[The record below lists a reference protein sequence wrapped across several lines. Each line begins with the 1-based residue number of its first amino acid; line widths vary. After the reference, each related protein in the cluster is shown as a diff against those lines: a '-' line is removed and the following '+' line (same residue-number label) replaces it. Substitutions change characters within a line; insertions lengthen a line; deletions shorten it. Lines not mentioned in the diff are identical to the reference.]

1 MDLLLLLWSIHN
13 SWIFWLCIVLL
24 KLTRYGSLILNT
36 CIVKPPV
43 PPMQPLTIM
52 YLNSPLG
59 IIWYFSWQN
68 AATSNVT
75 PVSLHKSNLHGHVFI
90 CKTDAIYLNQVL
102 GYEVDAIN
110 SVQFSNHT
118 QYEHVTGQILK
129 SEELKD
135 LFTGLENNKLLE
147 KYTHLLTGMF
157 KPRSDE
163 VYLYSVFLLLQ
174 C

>member
-1 MDLLLLLWSIHN
+1 M
-13 SWIFWLCIVLL
+13 
-24 KLTRYGSLILNT
+24 
-36 CIVKPPV
+36 
-43 PPMQPLTIM
+43 
-52 YLNSPLG
+52 
-59 IIWYFSWQN
+59 
-68 AATSNVT
+68 
-75 PVSLHKSNLHGHVFI
+75 SLHKSNLHGHVFI
-90 CKTDAIYLNQVL
+90 CKTDAIYLKQVL

-157 KPRSDE
+157 KQGCDE
-163 VYLYSVFLLLQ
+163 VYLYGVFVMLQ
-174 C
+174 CYIRVFPNLKALF